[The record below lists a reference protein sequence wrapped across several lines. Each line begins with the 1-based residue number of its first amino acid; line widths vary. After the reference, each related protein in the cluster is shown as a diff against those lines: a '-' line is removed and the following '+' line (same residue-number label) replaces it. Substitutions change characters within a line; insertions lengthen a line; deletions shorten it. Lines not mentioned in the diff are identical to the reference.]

1 MARKKQGEGS
11 AAQQGPAWPADKVER
26 RSVASL
32 VPYARNPRTHTPA
45 QVDQIAASIREWGWT
60 VPVLVDEEGGL
71 ITGHLLAPAP
81 LVQLLPGTALAPPSV
96 PFENMTRKSVFRSAV
111 VLILLG
117 LLMVLAALT
126 NPVAISM
133 AAATLLAGVVL
144 IAIASFAGL

>member
-1 MARKKQGEGS
+1 
-11 AAQQGPAWPADKVER
+11 
-26 RSVASL
+26 
-32 VPYARNPRTHTPA
+32 
-45 QVDQIAASIREWGWT
+45 
-60 VPVLVDEEGGL
+60 
-71 ITGHLLAPAP
+71 
-81 LVQLLPGTALAPPSV
+81 
-96 PFENMTRKSVFRSAV
+96 MTRKSVFRSAV